1 MKFHYVYRLVS
12 LSHPGPRYV
21 DLLQMISKLV
31 WQNTI
36 ELKFYF
42 VCNSLQERS
51 LPRRNAM

>member
-12 LSHPGPRYV
+12 LSHPGRRYV
-21 DLLQMISKLV
+21 DLLLMISKIV